1 MGAML
6 FGGHYGPLS
15 MLVQLYI
22 LMIFVYVLS
31 TWVPE
36 WRYQNWHRTLGT
48 ICDPFL
54 SMFRRIVPPMGMMD
68 LSPMIA
74 ILFLVVVAQILR
86 SVGL

>member
-1 MGAML
+1 
-6 FGGHYGPLS
+6 

>member
-1 MGAML
+1 ML
-6 FGGHYGPLS
+6 FGGDYGPLS

-22 LMIFVYVLS
+22 LVTFVYVLS

-36 WRYQNWHRTLGT
+36 WRYQRWHRTLGT

-68 LSPMIA
+68 LSPMIG
-74 ILFLVVVAQILR
+74 ILFLIVFAQILR

>member
-1 MGAML
+1 
-6 FGGHYGPLS
+6 
-15 MLVQLYI
+15 MLVQLYV

-74 ILFLVVVAQILR
+74 ILFLIVIVHILR
-86 SVGL
+86 SIGL